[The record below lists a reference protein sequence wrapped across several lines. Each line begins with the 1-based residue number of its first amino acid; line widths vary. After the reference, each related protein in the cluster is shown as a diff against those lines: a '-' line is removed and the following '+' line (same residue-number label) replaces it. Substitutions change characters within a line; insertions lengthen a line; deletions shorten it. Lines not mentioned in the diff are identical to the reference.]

1 MIDESEIEMSKWYP
15 WSKHKFFCC
24 YLILL
29 AFLPSAA
36 TAYAKEPDMG
46 RLIQST
52 TFEEDYQ
59 ALVHLG
65 LTGTPLLEEEDQ
77 AAAFANVLGSCVR
90 IQGGGHY
97 GSGNIYALTEDEIII
112 VTNRHVLDYFD
123 GEGFVTFFN
132 GRTADGR
139 ILGLGEEA
147 DVGFI
152 SVPAGLF
159 PFEELLSLKSVRMRD
174 GGCETLNASG
184 SFFIVD
190 AASSPDSPVLCEGRI
205 LDERRYLADYGREML
220 YGGCRAV
227 PGMSGSGIFDFYGNY
242 IGILSGGTLQGEIAG
257 VPADEIGRIYRE
269 VLENP

>member
-1 MIDESEIEMSKWYP
+1 MKKLISR
-15 WSKHKFFCC
+15 F
-24 YLILL
+24 LIL
-29 AFLPSAA
+29 AA
-36 TAYAKEPDMG
+36 AAGSLLQTTAYAKETDMG

-52 TFEEDYQ
+52 TLEEDYQ

-97 GSGNIYALTEDEIII
+97 GSGNIYALTEDDIII
-112 VTNRHVLDYFD
+112 VTNRHVLEYFD

-139 ILGLGEEA
+139 ILGWGEEA

-152 SVPAGLF
+152 SVPAGPF
-159 PFEELLSLKSVRMRD
+159 PFEELLGLKSVRMRD
-174 GGCETLNASG
+174 GDCEGLNASG

-190 AASSPDSPVLCEGRI
+190 AAGSPDSPVLCEGRI
-205 LDERRYLADYGREML
+205 LDERKYLDDYGRDML
-220 YGGCRAV
+220 YGACWAV
-227 PGMSGSGIFDFYGNY
+227 PGMSGSGIFDLYGNY

-257 VPADEIGRIYRE
+257 VPADEIGEIYRE
-269 VLENP
+269 VTENQ